1 MKGLLTVLLLFLS
14 VSPLWAEE
22 RILDFS
28 SDIQVFVDGSME
40 VTETVRVRAENR
52 EIKRGIYRDFPTD
65 YKDRFGNRYR
75 VGFDVV
81 AVSRDGRSEAWHIKR
96 QGDGVRV
103 YLGRKEHVLRPGV
116 YSYQLTYRTNRQL
129 GFFDDHDELYW
140 NVTGNDWTFPI
151 DRVEARVVLP
161 EEIPAERLVPE
172 AYTGP
177 RGAQGTDYTVE
188 IGVDGVVEFFSS
200 RPFVKQEGMTIV
212 VSWPKGYI
220 SQPSLH
226 QEVGYLLNDNLS
238 LVVCLIGL
246 IVLLCY
252 YLLSWLLVGR
262 DPQRGVVITRYQPP
276 TGFSPASAR
285 FIERMGYDHKA
296 FASAL
301 VNLAVKGFVEIT
313 EEDGEYTLTRTSQ
326 RSQNLSP
333 GEQAILKGFFNLHN
347 YGSIPLERSRHK
359 KISKVLKA
367 HEQALKLNYEKLY
380 FVSNRRWLIPG
391 LFLSLLLFAATIK
404 ALPDA
409 EMMASGAFL
418 SLWLTIWTFGVFT
431 LGKNV
436 VQAWRNVQS
445 SIKVVGALMVTLF
458 ALPFFAAEVVVIGML
473 ATQVS
478 PALPLALVGAILLS
492 LLFYHLLKAPTR
504 AGRRLL
510 DEVEGFRDFLDVAER
525 EEMDFRN
532 PPEKTPELFER
543 YLPYA
548 LALGVE
554 QRWMERFAALFQ
566 RMEQAGSGY
575 RPAWYHGQSWNVHD
589 LGTFS
594 GSIGGALSSA
604 ISSSSTAPGS
614 SSGSGGGGSSGGG
627 GGGGGGG
634 GW

>member
-22 RILDFS
+22 RILNFS

-296 FASAL
+296 FAAAL

-478 PALPLALVGAILLS
+478 PALPLAPVGAILLS

-525 EEMDFRN
+525 EEIDFRN